1 MTNPILH
8 QLTQALRAGPHSAGE
23 LLTHCRCAESPI
35 RRHLKTLHTIGAIYI
50 AAYRQAGPRN
60 LEAVYAWGEGDDAP
74 MPEGLARRVKTAS
87 AELPR
92 PVALGPWGC
101 VW

>member
-8 QLTQALRAGPHSAGE
+8 KITQALRAGPHSAGE
-23 LLTHCRCAESPI
+23 LLARCPATETPI
-35 RRHLKTLHTIGAIYI
+35 RKHLKTLHDIGAIHI
-50 AAYRQAGPRN
+50 ACYRQASPRN
-60 LEAVYAWGEGDDAP
+60 MEAVYAWGEGDDAP
-74 MPEGLARRVKTAS
+74 LPEGLARRVKSVA